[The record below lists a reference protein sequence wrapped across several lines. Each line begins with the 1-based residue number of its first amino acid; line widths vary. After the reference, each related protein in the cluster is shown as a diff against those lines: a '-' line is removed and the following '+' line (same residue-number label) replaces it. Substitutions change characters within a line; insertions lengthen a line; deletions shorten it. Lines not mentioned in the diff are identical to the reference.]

1 MLFDLG
7 KTSMNFGGI
16 DPEYATLE
24 KAALVVVPV
33 PYDLTTTY
41 QGGARKGPAAIIEAS
56 GNMELYDE
64 ELNRE
69 VYKSGIHTLS
79 PLEAVAAGPEGML
92 ERVEEAVSG
101 ILELGKIPVMLGG
114 EHSITLGAVRA
125 ARKRYP
131 KLSVLHLDAHA
142 DMREAYQGTPFS
154 HACIGRRMKELC
166 PVVQVG
172 IRSMSV
178 EEAAFIRKEKVPVY
192 SAAAIRKDRTWVGK
206 VVRQLSRDVFIS
218 VDLDALD
225 PSVMPATGTPEPGG
239 LTWHDVLDV
248 IREVCRK
255 RHIVGFDIVELAPIP
270 GMVAPD
276 FLAARLAYRMMGY
289 VSK

>member
-1 MLFDLG
+1 
-7 KTSMNFGGI
+7 MNFGGI

-24 KAALVVVPV
+24 TAAFVVVPI

-56 GNMELYDE
+56 CNMELYDE
-64 ELNRE
+64 ELERE
-69 VYKSGIHTLS
+69 IYKSGIHTL
-79 PLEAVAAGPEGML
+79 PLLEAVAAGPEGML
-92 ERVEEAVSG
+92 ERVEKAVSG
-101 ILELGKIPVMLGG
+101 VLEQGKIPVMLGG

-142 DMREAYQGTPFS
+142 DMRESYQGTPFS
-154 HACIGRRMKELC
+154 HACIGRRMRELC
-166 PVVQVG
+166 PVVQAG

-178 EEAAFIRKEKVPVY
+178 EEAVFIRKKNVPVF
-192 SAAAIRKDRTWVGK
+192 SAAAIRKDRNWVSK
-206 VVRQLSRDVFIS
+206 ILRHLSRDVFIS

-248 IREVCRK
+248 IREVCSK
-255 RHIVGFDIVELAPIP
+255 RRVVGFDIVELAPIP

-289 VSK
+289 VSKKSR

>member
-1 MLFDLG
+1 
-7 KTSMNFGGI
+7 MNFGGI
-16 DPEYATLE
+16 DPEYEAIE
-24 KAALVVVPV
+24 QPAFVVFPV

-41 QGGARKGPAAIIEAS
+41 QGGARKGPAAILEAS
-56 GNMELYDE
+56 CNMELYDE
-64 ELNRE
+64 ELDAESYRA
-69 VYKSGIHTLS
+69 GIHTVP

-92 ERVEEAVSG
+92 ERVEEAIDGVF
-101 ILELGKIPVMLGG
+101 ELGKIPVMLGG

-125 ARKRYP
+125 AVKRFP

-142 DMREAYQGTPFS
+142 DMRESYQGTLYS
-154 HACIGRRMKELC
+154 HACIGRRMLELC
-166 PVVQVG
+166 PVVQAG

-178 EEAAFIRKEKVPVY
+178 EEAAFLRKGTVPFY
-192 SAAAIRKDRTWVGK
+192 SAAAIRKDRTWVSKAVGH
-206 VVRQLSRDVFIS
+206 LSKDVYIS

-239 LTWHDVLDV
+239 MLWQDVLEL

-255 RHIVGFDIVELAPIP
+255 RRVVGFDVVELAPIP

-289 VSK
+289 LSKKSR

>member
-1 MLFDLG
+1 
-7 KTSMNFGGI
+7 MNFGGI

-24 KAALVVVPV
+24 TAAFVVVPV

-56 GNMELYDE
+56 CNMELYDE
-64 ELNRE
+64 ELDRE
-69 VYKSGIHTLS
+69 TYKAGIHTLT

-92 ERVEEAVSG
+92 ERVEKAVSG
-101 ILELGKIPVMLGG
+101 VLELGKVPVMLGG

-131 KLSVLHLDAHA
+131 TLSVLHLDAHA
-142 DMREAYQGTPFS
+142 DMRESYQGTPYS
-154 HACIGRRMKELC
+154 HACIGRRIRELS
-166 PVVQVG
+166 PVVQAG
-172 IRSMSV
+172 IRSMSA
-178 EEAAFIRKEKVPVY
+178 EEAAFIRKKNVPVF
-192 SAAAIRKDRTWVGK
+192 SAATIRKDRTWVSK
-206 VVRQLSRDVFIS
+206 VLRHLSRDVFIS

-239 LTWHDVLDV
+239 LTWLDVLDV

-255 RHIVGFDIVELAPIP
+255 RRVVGFDIVELAPIP

-289 VSK
+289 VSNKSR

>member
-1 MLFDLG
+1 
-7 KTSMNFGGI
+7 MNFGGI
-16 DPEYATLE
+16 EAECETLE
-24 KAALVVVPV
+24 KAAFVVVPV

-56 GNMELYDE
+56 CNMELYDE

-69 VYKSGIHTLS
+69 VYKSGIHTLP

-92 ERVEEAVSG
+92 ERVEKSVSG
-101 ILELGKIPVMLGG
+101 VLKLGKTPVMLGG
-114 EHSITLGAVRA
+114 EHSITLGAIRA

-142 DMREAYQGTPFS
+142 DMRESYQGTPFS
-154 HACIGRRMKELC
+154 HACIGRRMSELC
-166 PVVQVG
+166 PVVQAG
-172 IRSMSV
+172 IRSMSI
-178 EEAAFIRKEKVPVY
+178 EEAAFIRKKNVPVL
-192 SAAAIRKDRTWVGK
+192 SAAAIRKDRTWVSK
-206 VVRQLSRDVFIS
+206 VLRHLSKDVYIS

-239 LTWHDVLDV
+239 LTWHDVLDL
-248 IREVCRK
+248 IRDVCRK
-255 RHIVGFDIVELAPIP
+255 RNIVGFDIVELAPIP

-289 VSK
+289 VSNKSR